1 MRSLA
6 TSPIHQIPVIDQAD
20 DVFERLAKCDRLL
33 TAREL
38 GDILAIS
45 PKDLVQLRDS
55 WNDSLPQN

>member
-1 MRSLA
+1 MA
-6 TSPIHQIPVIDQAD
+6 TSPVHQIPVIDQAD